1 MKNQTM
7 MRNKLE
13 KLSMAFVLAFAITSC
28 KSDDD
33 HPSGNN
39 PPEVTSV
46 KIDGNSDIGQEL
58 IATAV
63 SEDKD
68 KDSVTLKYKW
78 YRADKEDGS
87 GEKAIDGATSE
98 KYKVVEA
105 DKDKYV
111 TVGVTP
117 NDKKEDGKEVKGKWI
132 KVGIGELKSKGEPV
146 ELSGDQD
153 KNLTLDADKEYLVTE
168 PLNILKGATL
178 TIPAGTTI
186 KVKKGLNHI
195 AILQGAKIEAKGT
208 AEKPIIF
215 TSAEEEPKAG
225 DWGGIIIAGK
235 AKTTSKSSVDLKS
248 EIGDVIYGGDS
259 DDDNSGTLQYVRIE
273 YTGKSPSSKKEYNA
287 LALYSVGSGTTIDHI
302 ECYEGTDDGIEF
314 FGGTVKVSD
323 VALINM
329 EDDSIDWT
337 EGFTG
342 SVTDAYVQFKEAK
355 TKKDHDNG
363 VEGDGY
369 GAENGNQSDPIFYS
383 NPIIENLTI
392 KGTGT
397 DTVEK
402 NGMTLR
408 VGTKGTFKNI
418 LITGVKIGV
427 RVDSG
432 SDEIDVCK
440 SCIEK
445 DEKTGECTK
454 ENPNYNATTC
464 ASQNP
469 TAANV
474 IDKSLHFDGIKFGD
488 DIEEKNQLKNK
499 TGDDTGVTPEVLF
512 DNLGTATGADLSKF
526 TWVTKD
532 RISK

>member
-132 KVGIGELKSKGEPV
+132 QVGSGELKSKGEPV

-153 KNLTLDADKEYLVTE
+153 KDLTLEADKEYLVTK
-168 PLNILKGATL
+168 PLNILAGATL

-186 KVKKGLNHI
+186 KFEAGNNFI
-195 AILQGAKIEAKGT
+195 AILQGAKINAVGT

-215 TSAEEEPKAG
+215 TCDTKEAG
-225 DWGGIIIAGK
+225 AWGGLFIAGK
-235 AKTTSKSSVDLKS
+235 AQSTSGKANLMS
-248 EIGDVIYGGDS
+248 EIGEVTYGGTEDE
-259 DDDNSGTLQYVRIE
+259 DNSGKLQYVRIE
-273 YTGKSPSSKKEYNA
+273 YSGFKIDDKKECNA
-287 LALYSVGSGTTIDHI
+287 LSLYTVGSGTTIDHI
-302 ECYEGTDDGIEF
+302 ECFEGKDDGIEF
-314 FGGTVKVSD
+314 FGGSVSVSD
-323 VALINM
+323 IALINM

-337 EGFTG
+337 EGFSG
-342 SVTDAYVQFKEAK
+342 KVTNAYVQFKEATEE
-355 TKKDHDNG
+355 TKEHGHDNG

-369 GAENGNQSDPIFYS
+369 GAEAGNKSNPTFYS
-383 NPIIENLTI
+383 NPTIENLTI

-397 DTVEK
+397 DTLEK
-402 NGMTLR
+402 NGMRLR

-432 SDEIDVCK
+432 SDEVESCK
-440 SCIEK
+440 ADPDSQACK
-445 DEKTGECTK
+445 DD
-454 ENPNYNATTC
+454 
-464 ASQNP
+464 NP
-469 TAANV
+469 TAKHI
-474 IDKSLHFDGIKFGD
+474 IDNDLHFDGIKFGD
-488 DIEEKNQLKNK
+488 DIDASNQLQNK
-499 TGDDTGVTPEVLF
+499 TGDARVTPEVLF
-512 DNLGTATGADLSKF
+512 ENLGTATGADLSKF

>member
-33 HPSGNN
+33 GPKPDPDVEG
-39 PPEVTSV
+39 
-46 KIDGNSDIGQEL
+46 
-58 IATAV
+58 
-63 SEDKD
+63 
-68 KDSVTLKYKW
+68 
-78 YRADKEDGS
+78 
-87 GEKAIDGATSE
+87 KA
-98 KYKVVEA
+98 
-105 DKDKYV
+105 
-111 TVGVTP
+111 
-117 NDKKEDGKEVKGKWI
+117 
-132 KVGIGELKSKGEPV
+132 V
-146 ELSGDQD
+146 ELSGNQD
-153 KNLTLDADKEYLVTE
+153 KDLTLEADKEYLVTK
-168 PLNILKGATL
+168 PLNILAGATL

-186 KVKKGLNHI
+186 KFKPGNNYI
-195 AILQGAKIEAKGT
+195 AILQGAKINAVGT
-208 AEKPIIF
+208 ADNPIIF
-215 TSAEEEPKAG
+215 TSNAESPEAG
-225 DWGGIIIAGK
+225 NWGGLFIAGK
-235 AKTTSKSSVDLKS
+235 AKSTSGEGGLTS
-248 EIGDVIYGGDS
+248 EIGGVTYGGTQ

-273 YTGKSPSSKKEYNA
+273 YSGFKIDDKKECNA
-287 LALYSVGSGTTIDHI
+287 LSLYTVGSGTTIDHI
-302 ECYEGTDDGIEF
+302 ECFEGKDDGIEF
-314 FGGTVKVSD
+314 FGGTVSVSD
-323 VALINM
+323 IALINM

-355 TKKDHDNG
+355 TKEKGHDNG

-369 GAENGNQSDPIFYS
+369 GAETGNKLKFYS
-383 NPIIENLTI
+383 NPTIKNLTI

-397 DTVEK
+397 DTLEK
-402 NGMTLR
+402 NGMRLR